1 MLSAAL
7 VLFVIIF
14 PDFAVSLE
22 SPGNGFC
29 ETGETEGSE
38 QHFRKVS
45 IASCIADCI
54 ELEPKQDGCRFDAST
69 GKAVAKFNNV
79 QEDGCPKCAFP
90 FENIESLKPLMR
102 IVTMRNIS
110 ICGKNISFATAGL
123 PASLSLKYAC
133 GFLTFIA
140 FIRPHSILCHCSV
153 ESSKFT

>member
-79 QEDGCPKCAFP
+79 QNVCNKTSFLQGFHQVQEDGCPKCAFP
-90 FENIESLKPLMR
+90 FEN
-102 IVTMRNIS
+102 
-110 ICGKNISFATAGL
+110 
-123 PASLSLKYAC
+123 ASSSY
-133 GFLTFIA
+133 TFNY
-140 FIRPHSILCHCSV
+140 FMS
-153 ESSKFT
+153 